1 MGLWYRRKEKSNQG
15 GMVKKFIIAT
25 CALAALAS
33 VAFGGTETYS
43 GKQAVVQPAPPCPEW
58 YRDTEWNVSLWGTYL
73 FTGSNWRDDQ
83 YLGVDHAWG
92 GGGDVKF
99 FFHRYFGIG
108 LEGYAVGLGNN
119 RSRSFTV
126 GGETFDIEA
135 GNQSVVGSVLGTFTF
150 RYPIPCSRF
159 APYALVG
166 GGAIFGGGSRS
177 ILVFDSDGDLIAE
190 RHNETESKVVG
201 QFGGGFEVRFTP
213 TIGWMNDFSWN
224 VVDGSKNNFGMVRS
238 GVTFAF

>member
-15 GMVKKFIIAT
+15 GMMKKLIIAI

-43 GKQAVVQPAPPCPEW
+43 GKQTAVQPAPPCPEW

-99 FFHRYFGIG
+99 FFHRYFGVG
-108 LEGYAVGLGNN
+108 LEGYAVSLGNN

-159 APYALVG
+159 APYAFVG
-166 GGAIFGGGSRS
+166 GGGIFGGGSRS
-177 ILVFDSDGDLIAE
+177 ILLFDSDGDLIAE
-190 RHNETESKVVG
+190 RHNDTETKVVG

-238 GVTFAF
+238 GINFAF

>member
-1 MGLWYRRKEKSNQG
+1 M
-15 GMVKKFIIAT
+15 KKLIIAI

-43 GKQAVVQPAPPCPEW
+43 GKQTAVQPPPCPQW

-99 FFHRYFGIG
+99 FFHRYFGVG
-108 LEGYAVGLGNN
+108 LEGYAVSLGNN

-159 APYALVG
+159 APYAFVG
-166 GGAIFGGGSRS
+166 GGGIFGGGSRS
-177 ILVFDSDGDLIAE
+177 ILLFDSDGDLIAE
-190 RHNETESKVVG
+190 RHNDTETKVRWA
-201 QFGGGFEVRFTP
+201 VR
-213 TIGWMNDFSWN
+213 WWL
-224 VVDGSKNNFGMVRS
+224 
-238 GVTFAF
+238 